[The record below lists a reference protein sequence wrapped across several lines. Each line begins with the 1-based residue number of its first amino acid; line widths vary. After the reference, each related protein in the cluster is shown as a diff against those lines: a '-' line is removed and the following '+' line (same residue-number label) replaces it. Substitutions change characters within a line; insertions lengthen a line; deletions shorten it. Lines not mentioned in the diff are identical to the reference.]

1 MSGTFAAGG
10 CGAKKSRNREVFMNE
25 NRKGVYPTMITPFA
39 KEGGVDFKGVEAL
52 TEWYWKKGATAYSPC
67 ASPAKFFI

>member
-1 MSGTFAAGG
+1 
-10 CGAKKSRNREVFMNE
+10 MNE

-52 TEWYWKKGATAYSPC
+52 TEWYWKKGCDGRGRSYSHHQ
-67 ASPAKFFI
+67 SHGYGKHVRAKMD